1 MNELAIEFGRKVRAL
16 RKEKGIAQEK
26 LALLSGID
34 RSYVGRIER
43 GEVNI
48 TLEKV
53 YIIAGVLCCE
63 IAELLPKRVL
73 GIYPR
78 EE

>member
-1 MNELAIEFGRKVRAL
+1 MTDIAVLFGLKLRSR
-16 RKEKGIAQEK
+16 RKELKISQDD

-43 GEVNI
+43 GEVHV

-53 YIIAGVLCCE
+53 YKLAQVLQCD
-63 IAELLPKRVL
+63 ARELLP
-73 GIYPR
+73 
-78 EE
+78 

>member
-1 MNELAIEFGRKVRAL
+1 MDQLAKAVGERIRYRRKAYGL
-16 RKEKGIAQEK
+16 SQDN

-48 TLEKV
+48 TVEMLYRIAKV
-53 YIIAGVLCCE
+53 VDCE
-63 IAELLPKRVL
+63 PALFLPDMK
-73 GIYPR
+73 GNR
-78 EE
+78 E

>member
-1 MNELAIEFGRKVRAL
+1 MDQLAKAVGERIRYRRKARGL
-16 RKEKGIAQEK
+16 SQDN

-48 TLEKV
+48 TVEML
-53 YIIAGVLCCE
+53 YRIARVVGCE
-63 IAELLPKRVL
+63 PALFLPEIKD
-73 GIYPR
+73 IH
-78 EE
+78 E

>member
-1 MNELAIEFGRKVRAL
+1 MDQLAKAVGERVRYRRRACGL
-16 RKEKGIAQEK
+16 SQDN

-48 TLEKV
+48 TVEKL
-53 YIIAGVLCCE
+53 YRIAKVLVCE
-63 IAELLPKRVL
+63 PATLLPK
-73 GIYPR
+73 IQDIHS
-78 EE
+78 

>member
-1 MNELAIEFGRKVRAL
+1 MDQLAKAVGERIRYRRKARGL
-16 RKEKGIAQEK
+16 SQDN

-48 TLEKV
+48 TVEML
-53 YIIAGVLCCE
+53 YRIARVVGCE
-63 IAELLPKRVL
+63 PASLLPEIKD
-73 GIYPR
+73 IH
-78 EE
+78 E